1 MTYDIGF
8 ALACLPRLRTPSYMR
23 IVLLLIPLFLAGCF
37 LAPHK
42 IDLQQGNYVDQEMVS
57 KLKLNMTRD
66 QVLFA
71 MGTPLVI
78 DPFHPDRWDY
88 VYLTGRAGD
97 VNRER
102 GIFLEFE
109 DNKLVRIGGDVVVTE
124 ESVLLQVSAEAD

>member
-1 MTYDIGF
+1 
-8 ALACLPRLRTPSYMR
+8 MR
-23 IVLLLIPLFLAGCF
+23 FLLILILLSLSGCF

-42 IDLQQGNYVDQEMVS
+42 VDLQQGNYVDQEMVS
-57 KLKLNMTRD
+57 NLKLNMTRD

-88 VYLTGRAGD
+88 VYLTGRPGN

-102 GIFLEFE
+102 GVTLEFE
-109 DNKLVRIGGDVVVTE
+109 DNKLVRISGDVVVVG
-124 ESVLLQVSAEAD
+124 ESVFLQTGAETQ

>member
-1 MTYDIGF
+1 
-8 ALACLPRLRTPSYMR
+8 MR
-23 IVLLLIPLFLAGCF
+23 RVFLLIPLLLSACF

-42 IDLQQGNYVDQEMVS
+42 VDVPQGNYVDQEMVS

-88 VYLTGRAGD
+88 VYLTGKAGD
-97 VNRER
+97 VERER
-102 GIFLEFE
+102 GITLEFS
-109 DNKLVRIGGDVVVTE
+109 DNKLVRISGDVLPDGQGVQ
-124 ESVLLQVSAEAD
+124 LQVNAEAR